1 MTKGMAEILPAAV
14 VRNSIAALSLVVLLV
29 SCDKK
34 RVFDEYKPLDG
45 KWKKDNVVSFN
56 FDQKDTVSKYNMFIN
71 VRNNNSYPYSNL
83 FLIVHLQEPGSKL
96 TKVDTLEYP
105 MANPDGSLMGEG
117 FSDVKES
124 KLWYK
129 ENVRFPKAGKYTV
142 SIQHAVRKGGE
153 VPGVNELDGVIDV
166 GLRIESTE

>member
-1 MTKGMAEILPAAV
+1 MAELLPAAA
-14 VRNSIAALSLVVLLV
+14 VRNSFAALSLVFLLT

-34 RVFDEYKPLDG
+34 RVFDEYKALDG
-45 KWKKDNVVSFN
+45 KWKKSEVVTFN

-71 VRNNNSYPYSNL
+71 VRDNNSYPYSNL
-83 FLIVHLQEPGSKL
+83 YLIVHLQEPGSKL
-96 TKVDTLEYP
+96 TKADTLEYP

-117 FSDVKES
+117 FTDVKES

-153 VPGVNELDGVIDV
+153 VPGVETLDGVTDV
-166 GLRIESTE
+166 GLRIEATE